1 MSQFFQSR
9 PVKRAPR
16 VNLRGA
22 ISITVQLENGRQLS
36 ARLHQLS
43 ITGGLLELADCVEE
57 RVWVG
62 LKIHL
67 GSSVV
72 RPTAEMMFPMR
83 SGIGYLQPFRI
94 TRIRP
99 DELARLDKE
108 ITQLRRHALA
118 PATPGH
124 GQGFRPPHYY
134 LEST

>member
-22 ISITVQLENGRQLS
+22 ISVTVQLENGRQLS

-62 LKIHL
+62 LKIQL
-67 GSSVV
+67 GSSVM

-83 SGIGYLQPFRI
+83 SGVGYLQPFRI

-99 DELARLDKE
+99 EELARLDKE
-108 ITQLRRHALA
+108 ITERRRLALA

-124 GQGFRPPHYY
+124 GAGFRPPHYY